1 MTLNGQQ
8 VTRDEVIRDYQ
19 AVRATLEQKWLRFED
34 LLTSQPPG
42 DQQMI
47 PDKMTQDYQA
57 AKASLKELEYL
68 TVDRLTD
75 QPSGDQ
81 QVTPGNADAVSAS
94 QPEASAA
101 VDREHPSSNEPSSK
115 KPSSKK
121 PSSKK
126 QSTDP
131 PPDWLAR

>member
-19 AVRATLEQKWLRFED
+19 AVRATLEQKCLRFAD

-47 PDKMTQDYQA
+47 PDKMIQDYQA
-57 AKASLKELEYL
+57 AKASLEELEHL

-101 VDREHPSSNEPSSK
+101 VDKHPSSNEPSSK
-115 KPSSKK
+115 KPSSK
-121 PSSKK
+121 
-126 QSTDP
+126 
-131 PPDWLAR
+131 